1 MSRWFN
7 DTYVLF
13 AIESKRFTRQA
24 AVFVFNSLIAA
35 AVFFLFRLVAD
46 PPPEVE
52 LRLLAGAMVFGVA
65 MQSIN
70 ATGQIMV
77 SERFEGQMKLFR
89 TSSISQASYVVAVT
103 VFSAATA
110 ALTAL
115 VVLGLAAAAG
125 VHLSLSPLLIPLI
138 VLTGLALPGFA
149 VLIATHA
156 KTAQAGY
163 MLSNAVGIM
172 LVMVSPIFYPIE
184 RLPEALQWLARLSPF
199 TYAGQAIHQTLSGGT
214 AIIVPVCILLAFTVA
229 ANAIG
234 IAKMRWREP

>member
-1 MSRWFN
+1 
-7 DTYVLF
+7 
-13 AIESKRFTRQA
+13 
-24 AVFVFNSLIAA
+24 
-35 AVFFLFRLVAD
+35 
-46 PPPEVE
+46 
-52 LRLLAGAMVFGVA
+52 

-70 ATGQIMV
+70 TTGQIMV

-103 VFSAATA
+103 VFSAVTA

-125 VHLSLSPLLIPLI
+125 AQLRLSPLLIPLI
-138 VLTGLALPGFA
+138 VLTALALPGFA
-149 VLIATHA
+149 VLIATYA

-172 LVMVSPIFYPIE
+172 LVMISPVFYPIE

-199 TYAGQAIHQTLSGGT
+199 TYAGQAVHQTLSGGT

-229 ANAIG
+229 ASAIG

>member
-24 AVFVFNSLIAA
+24 AVFVLTSLIAA

-52 LRLLAGAMVFGVA
+52 LRLLAGAIVFGVA
-65 MQSIN
+65 LQSIN
-70 ATGQIMV
+70 TTGQIMV

-110 ALTAL
+110 AMTAL

-172 LVMVSPIFYPIE
+172 LVMISPVFYPIE

-199 TYAGQAIHQTLSGGT
+199 TYAGQAVHQTLSGGT

-229 ANAIG
+229 ASAIG